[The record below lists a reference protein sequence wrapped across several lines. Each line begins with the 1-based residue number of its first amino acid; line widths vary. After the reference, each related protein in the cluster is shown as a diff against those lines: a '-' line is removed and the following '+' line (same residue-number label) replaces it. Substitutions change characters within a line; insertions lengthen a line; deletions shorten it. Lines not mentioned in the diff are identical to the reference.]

1 MRNCFL
7 LKAKQLPI
15 LSLGYKNR
23 NKKYKN
29 EKSDCFIY
37 GISVVHFSAQEKME
51 KEQPIDKSQV
61 TTKEAI
67 SLLEIKSTQE
77 SAEIKKVIIK
87 PKTDKEEEEAFEAL
101 MTSENEKNKKALT
114 AQVLNEM
121 LGSDESDALSL
132 LLVKNVSEC
141 NMVLKV
147 EGKTNYNI
155 PIPANG
161 QNAIM
166 VEKGVYQLTG
176 KVCELQYEAQK
187 DLNKNLLVAIKRM
200 ED

>member
-7 LKAKQLPI
+7 LKAKRLPI
-15 LSLGYKNR
+15 LSLGSKNR

-37 GISVVHFSAQEKME
+37 GIMCRKFLGSRKNG
-51 KEQPIDKSQV
+51 KNKGQV

-121 LGSDESDALSL
+121 LGGDETDALSL

-147 EGKTNYNI
+147 EGKTN
-155 PIPANG
+155 
-161 QNAIM
+161 
-166 VEKGVYQLTG
+166 
-176 KVCELQYEAQK
+176 
-187 DLNKNLLVAIKRM
+187 
-200 ED
+200 

>member
-1 MRNCFL
+1 MKRVIVLF
-7 LKAKQLPI
+7 AA
-15 LSLGYKNR
+15 LG
-23 NKKYKN
+23 
-29 EKSDCFIY
+29 
-37 GISVVHFSAQEKME
+37 VAHLSAQEKME
-51 KEQPIDKSQV
+51 KEQTIDKGQV

-67 SLLEIKSTQE
+67 SFLENKSTPE

-87 PKTDKEEEEAFEAL
+87 PKTDKEEEAAFEAL
-101 MTSENEKNKKALT
+101 MKSENEKNKKALT

-147 EGKTNYNI
+147 AGKTSYNI

-176 KVCELQYEAQK
+176 KVCELQYETQK

>member
-1 MRNCFL
+1 MKRVIVLF
-7 LKAKQLPI
+7 AA
-15 LSLGYKNR
+15 LG
-23 NKKYKN
+23 
-29 EKSDCFIY
+29 
-37 GISVVHFSAQEKME
+37 VAHLSAQEKME
-51 KEQPIDKSQV
+51 KEQPIDKGQV
-61 TTKEAI
+61 TM
-67 SLLEIKSTQE
+67 
-77 SAEIKKVIIK
+77 
-87 PKTDKEEEEAFEAL
+87 
-101 MTSENEKNKKALT
+101 MTSENEKNKKVLT

-121 LGSDESDALSL
+121 LGGDESDALSL

>member
-1 MRNCFL
+1 MKRVIVLF
-7 LKAKQLPI
+7 AA
-15 LSLGYKNR
+15 LG
-23 NKKYKN
+23 
-29 EKSDCFIY
+29 
-37 GISVVHFSAQEKME
+37 VAHLSAQEKME
-51 KEQPIDKSQV
+51 KEQPIDKGQV

-77 SAEIKKVIIK
+77 SAEIKKVVIK
-87 PKTDKEEEEAFEAL
+87 PKTDKEEEAAFEAL
-101 MTSENEKNKKALT
+101 MKSENEKNKKALT

-121 LGSDESDALSL
+121 LGGDETDALSL

>member
-7 LKAKQLPI
+7 GKGKQLLI

-29 EKSDCFIY
+29 EKSDCFIS
-37 GISVVHFSAQEKME
+37 GIRCRAFVGSRKNG
-51 KEQPIDKSQV
+51 KNKGQV

-87 PKTDKEEEEAFEAL
+87 PKTDKDEEEAFEAL

-121 LGSDESDALSL
+121 LGGDETDALSL